1 MQRLLIALIATA
13 QMFIGCN
20 KNNLENDLF
29 IDCGTRYY
37 YYGTEKV
44 FLTEI
49 SNMGSISFY
58 DTLPPDIINEIL
70 ENHPEVE
77 LLSSPSSSRHSIISI
92 DSKNCFETDELF
104 NSIKEDSRV
113 SNCNKFLMT
122 KGSFTFGITDVFVCK
137 LKSNSTQ
144 DQLMELIEENKVEIL
159 KHDTTNHHYIIRAD
173 KNSNGDALE
182 MANTFF
188 ESGLFE
194 YSEPNFF
201 GLFRTFE

>member
-1 MQRLLIALIATA
+1 MQRFSIALIAAA
-13 QMFIGCN
+13 QMFIGCD
-20 KNNLENDLF
+20 KNDLENDLY
-29 IDCGTRYY
+29 IECGTRYY

-58 DTLPPDIINEIL
+58 DILSPEIINEIL

-77 LLSSPSSSRHSIISI
+77 ILSSPYNSRHYTISI
-92 DSKNCFETDELF
+92 DSKNCFETDEIF
-104 NSIKEDSRV
+104 NSIKKDSRV

-122 KGSFTFGITDVFVCK
+122 KESFTFGITDVFICK
-137 LKSNSTQ
+137 LKSNTTH
-144 DQLMELIEENKVEIL
+144 DQLMELIKKNEVEIL
-159 KHDTTNHHYIIRAD
+159 KQDTEIHHYIIRAD
-173 KNSNGDALE
+173 KKSNGDALE

-194 YSEPNFF
+194 YSEANLF
-201 GLFRTFE
+201 GLFRTF